1 MKNRIKK
8 NLTTILLILL
18 YTGLNAQTTLSTSGG
33 DASGTGGTASYTIG
47 QMVFTTNSSSNGSVA
62 QGVQQPFEIS
72 VVTALDE
79 VDEINLAVSAY
90 PNPITDLLT
99 LKINSATLINNSTL
113 NYQLYDVNGKL
124 LELKKIESAEINI
137 STQNLT
143 PATYYLKVLF
153 KQNSSSSEL
162 KTFKIIKN

>member
-47 QMVFTTNSSSNGSVA
+47 QMVFTTNASSNGSVA